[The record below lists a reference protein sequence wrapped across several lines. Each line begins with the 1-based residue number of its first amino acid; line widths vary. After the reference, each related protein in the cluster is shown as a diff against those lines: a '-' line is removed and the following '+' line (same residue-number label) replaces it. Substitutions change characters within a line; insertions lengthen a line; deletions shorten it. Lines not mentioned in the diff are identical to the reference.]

1 MADASREDRAPR
13 PDVSKQQREGSRH
26 GSQKRRTQ
34 REGTEGGQERTGGGA
49 HRGLRGDVQDDFI
62 NGPARGPAGSY
73 SGDDDT
79 RERKRREAVTE
90 ATKKRQNS
98 LTTEEGEDEGGRIE
112 GRSCNGNGTRCS

>member
-1 MADASREDRAPR
+1 MADASREDKAPR

-34 REGTEGGQERTGGGA
+34 RKGTEGGQERTGGGA

-62 NGPARGPAGSY
+62 NGPARGHAGSY
-73 SGDDDT
+73 SGDDT
-79 RERKRREAVTE
+79 RDRKRRETVTE